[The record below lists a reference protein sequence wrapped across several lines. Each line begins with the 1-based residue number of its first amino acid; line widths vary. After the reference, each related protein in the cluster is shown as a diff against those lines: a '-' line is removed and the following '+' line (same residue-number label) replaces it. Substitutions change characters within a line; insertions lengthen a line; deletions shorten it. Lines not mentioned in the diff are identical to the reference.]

1 MKKSFTIRDLPPS
14 ERPRE
19 RLQKF
24 GAEALSAQELLAL
37 ILGRGIAG
45 ESAMVTV
52 QRLLSTFG
60 NVKAISEASL
70 EELSQVRG
78 IGLAKAA
85 QIKAAFELAK
95 RSEVEVGEK
104 IFIKTAED
112 AVKLVKPK
120 LKDKKKEYFLILS
133 LDSRNNLIKIS
144 EISIGSLNANL
155 VHPREI
161 FKEAIQALANSI
173 ILIHNHPSGD
183 AIPSKDDIDIT
194 KQLID
199 AGEIM
204 GITILDHIV
213 IGNQDYKSMKDKELL
228 QLKGYSY
235 E

>member
-1 MKKSFTIRDLPPS
+1 MKIKDITLDN
-14 ERPRE
+14 RPRE
-19 RLQKF
+19 RMKSQGSHVLSDAEVLAIILQKGF
-24 GAEALSAQELLAL
+24 RGENIIDMSNRVISKYGLDKLSSCSLNELK
-37 ILGRGIAG
+37 
-45 ESAMVTV
+45 E
-52 QRLLSTFG
+52 
-60 NVKAISEASL
+60 VK
-70 EELSQVRG
+70 G
-78 IGLAKAA
+78 IGEAKAM